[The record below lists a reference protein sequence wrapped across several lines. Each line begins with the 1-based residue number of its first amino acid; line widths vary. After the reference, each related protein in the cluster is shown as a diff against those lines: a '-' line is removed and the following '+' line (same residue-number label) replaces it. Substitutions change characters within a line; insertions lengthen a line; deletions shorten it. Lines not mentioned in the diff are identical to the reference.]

1 MRATEL
7 RQREFTA
14 RYELNNVSDGLLKM
28 YEGRLHHLGGRRV
41 VRSDVRRRREDRGS
55 IERGTPTN
63 RHGFGEIGRTV
74 IQSGQDVR
82 VQVDHRAR
90 LKHKAG
96 LLLTRSCTMTPMPM
110 TPHQVKNAELPRG
123 FRGFDEAA
131 TRQHLMAAAAELTRV
146 LAECE
151 RLQKQVDALKQADVT
166 DPTSAESLGSVLLT
180 AKRAADDLLADATV
194 DAARIREAA
203 ERERMELVARTRID
217 ADAQVAEAT
226 ARLGTVRAEEQS
238 LRAAVAAQ
246 REELAIFLRA
256 AARQLASLEELSA
269 GTAGRA
275 DLDDQLLAQLPSE

>member
-1 MRATEL
+1 
-7 RQREFTA
+7 
-14 RYELNNVSDGLLKM
+14 
-28 YEGRLHHLGGRRV
+28 
-41 VRSDVRRRREDRGS
+41 
-55 IERGTPTN
+55 
-63 RHGFGEIGRTV
+63 
-74 IQSGQDVR
+74 
-82 VQVDHRAR
+82 
-90 LKHKAG
+90 
-96 LLLTRSCTMTPMPM
+96 M
-110 TPHQVKNAELPRG
+110 TPHQVKNVELPRG

-151 RLQKQVDALKQADVT
+151 RLQKQVDALKQADAT

-194 DAARIREAA
+194 EAARIREAA

-226 ARLGTVRAEEQS
+226 ARLGTVKSEEQR

-256 AARQLASLEELSA
+256 AARQLASLEELA
-269 GTAGRA
+269 GGAGERA
-275 DLDDQLLAQLPSE
+275 DLHDQLLSQLPSE